1 MMRAMAVAESFLMG
15 SSDSVAVE
23 GGGSAVRSAG
33 RTSLVDV
40 SALRRDLSSAITARG
55 NLRSGSMFDVSDT
68 RDALRRISRLL
79 RSEGLVSMVLI
90 LLSPMIGVGAVST
103 AVMRLSAMGALWL
116 LLLSSVA
123 DDRLALVRRDIAAA
137 GAECSCDSRECRSND
152 SQSAKSS
159 AVKESRSDI

>member
-1 MMRAMAVAESFLMG
+1 
-15 SSDSVAVE
+15 
-23 GGGSAVRSAG
+23 
-33 RTSLVDV
+33 
-40 SALRRDLSSAITARG
+40 
-55 NLRSGSMFDVSDT
+55 
-68 RDALRRISRLL
+68 L

-123 DDRLALVRRDIAAA
+123 DDRLALVRRDIAAV
-137 GAECSCDSRECRSND
+137 GEECRCDSRECRSND